1 MNNNNNKSF
10 NQYEENEYNPN
21 PNYDEKENN
30 NNNMKVNDEEPYMI
44 KNYNVNEFN
53 DYINN
58 IESNSFI
65 NNNKRKSLGDN
76 SVNLFELNQKI
87 KNSTDKLSLNSFER
101 KIPTNN
107 FLNKNEFENKYEF
120 PNNENLNLKYNNN
133 KKEANIYENN
143 DNNDNKKENSFNFY
157 NENKRDN
164 SFNFYREKNRESTF
178 NYLNDND
185 VSNKTDIFKAKFEPK
200 TIKNN
205 LNTNLNNYNN
215 TNNYFNNN
223 IFSNN
228 INKYNNNFNTNK
240 NNINN
245 NFNFSVN
252 DDTFYSLQIDSNI
265 PTDISEFGNYLI
277 SHIEKEEN
285 YKTLFLREIKS
296 FKMKI
301 KRIFSNSGS
310 NDHCLT
316 DYLLDIWDKME
327 ISYYTRYQ
335 ILNNIV
341 NLDAN
346 NLYVFLDRETEYLT
360 NYYNISEDIF
370 KKIKKRENIKTKLQ
384 IKSNR
389 NEIILPG
396 EREQFDRITQILEDD
411 LRSFEEKYEGINIV
425 WKGIY
430 YKWFMNYEKWFYEME
445 QKNNFDI

>member
-1 MNNNNNKSF
+1 M
-10 NQYEENEYNPN
+10 
-21 PNYDEKENN
+21 
-30 NNNMKVNDEEPYMI
+30 
-44 KNYNVNEFN
+44 
-53 DYINN
+53 
-58 IESNSFI
+58 
-65 NNNKRKSLGDN
+65 
-76 SVNLFELNQKI
+76 
-87 KNSTDKLSLNSFER
+87 
-101 KIPTNN
+101 
-107 FLNKNEFENKYEF
+107 NKNEFENKYEF

-360 NYYNISEDIF
+360 NYYKISEDIF
-370 KKIKKRENIKTKLQ
+370 EKIKKRENIKTKLQ

-411 LRSFEEKYEGINIV
+411 LRNFEEKYEGINIV